1 MLSAAEPLSAGLTQP
16 RHPPRLPQYKD
27 LMDTAC
33 FAPIVSSLPG
43 RLRLRD
49 ARLRRDALREAVL
62 ARLDALPALRTLR
75 ANAAAGSVVVE
86 YDGTRVDEA
95 AMCREVMDA
104 VAPWLAAAV
113 PPAAA
118 PKPRRASRRR
128 KLARANNL
136 GMLASLGGS
145 LALAAAGA
153 KSAHVATGT
162 VFLGLLG
169 VHLAMHRR
177 SLLR

>member
-1 MLSAAEPLSAGLTQP
+1 
-16 RHPPRLPQYKD
+16 
-27 LMDTAC
+27 MDTAHH
-33 FAPIVSSLPG
+33 APIVSSLPG

-62 ARLDALPALRTLR
+62 ARLDTLPALRTLR
-75 ANAAAGSVVVE
+75 ANAAAGSIVVE
-86 YDGTRVDEA
+86 YDGTRVGEA
-95 AMCREVMDA
+95 LMCREVLDA
-104 VAPWLAAAV
+104 VAPWLATAAAAAAAAPAAV
-113 PPAAA
+113 PA
-118 PKPRRASRRR
+118 PPRRVSRRR
-128 KLARANNL
+128 QLARANNL

>member
-1 MLSAAEPLSAGLTQP
+1 MHTA
-16 RHPPRLPQYKD
+16 RL
-27 LMDTAC
+27 
-33 FAPIVSSLPG
+33 APIVSSVPG

-49 ARLRRDALREAVL
+49 ARLRRDTLRDAVL
-62 ARLDALPALRTLR
+62 ARLESLPALRTLR

-86 YDGTRVDEA
+86 YDGTRVGEA
-95 AMCREVMDA
+95 TMWREVLDA
-104 VAPWLAAAV
+104 VAPWL
-113 PPAAA
+113 PAQEPA
-118 PKPRRASRRR
+118 PGRAPAPARPRRAGRRR
-128 KLARANNL
+128 QLARATNV
-136 GMLASLGGS
+136 GMLASLGSS

-153 KSAHVATGT
+153 KAAHVATGS

>member
-1 MLSAAEPLSAGLTQP
+1 
-16 RHPPRLPQYKD
+16 
-27 LMDTAC
+27 MDTARSL
-33 FAPIVSSLPG
+33 PIVSSVPG

-49 ARLRRDALREAVL
+49 ARLRRDALRDAVL
-62 ARLDALPALRTLR
+62 ARLDSLPALRTLR

-95 AMCREVMDA
+95 AMCREVLDA
-104 VAPWLAAAV
+104 VAPWLPAREAAPSPA
-113 PPAAA
+113 PAAA
-118 PKPRRASRRR
+118 RPRRPGRRR
-128 KLARANNL
+128 QLARATNV
-136 GMLASLGGS
+136 GMLASLGSS

-153 KSAHVATGT
+153 KAAHVATGS

>member
-1 MLSAAEPLSAGLTQP
+1 
-16 RHPPRLPQYKD
+16 
-27 LMDTAC
+27 MDTAHH
-33 FAPIVSSLPG
+33 APIVSSLPG

-62 ARLDALPALRTLR
+62 ARLDTLPALRTLR
-75 ANAAAGSVVVE
+75 ANAAAGSIVVE
-86 YDGTRVDEA
+86 YDGTRVGEA
-95 AMCREVMDA
+95 LMCREVLDA
-104 VAPWLAAAV
+104 VAPWLAAPATAAPAAV
-113 PPAAA
+113 PA
-118 PKPRRASRRR
+118 PPRRASRRR
-128 KLARANNL
+128 QLARANNL

>member
-1 MLSAAEPLSAGLTQP
+1 MSSRSPPFRQLTPPHRLPAA
-16 RHPPRLPQYKD
+16 PQYKNR
-27 LMDTAC
+27 MDTAC
-33 FAPIVSSLPG
+33 FPPIVSSLPG

-49 ARLRRDALREAVL
+49 ARLRREALREAVL
-62 ARLDALPALRTLR
+62 ARLDTLPALRRLR

-86 YDGTRVDEA
+86 YDGTRIGEA
-95 AMCREVMDA
+95 AMCREVIEA

-128 KLARANNL
+128 QFARANNL

-145 LALAAAGA
+145 LAFAAAGA
-153 KSAHVATGT
+153 KAAHVATGT

-169 VHLAMHRR
+169 LHLATHRR